1 MAKTEGPA
9 LAETLVR
16 RLEAL
21 GKTAVLAESCTA
33 GLAADLI
40 ASVPGASGVLWG
52 SFVTYT
58 VAAKIR
64 MLGLEEA
71 LLSRYGAV
79 SRETACAM
87 AAGALEKSGA
97 AYSLSITGLAG
108 PGGDGSGVPV
118 GTVWIGCARHGEE
131 AEAEVFH
138 FTGSRNEVRRE
149 AAEKAVLKLLEYLDM
164 AGKIYYD
171 S

>member
-1 MAKTEGPA
+1 

-40 ASVPGASGVLWG
+40 ASVPGASAVLWG
-52 SFVTYT
+52 SFVAYT
-58 VAAKIR
+58 IAAKIR

-71 LLSRYGAV
+71 FLSRYGAV

-97 AYSLSITGLAG
+97 AYSLSITGIAG

-118 GTVWIGCARHGEE
+118 GTVWIGCAIQGEE

-138 FTGSRNEVRRE
+138 FIGSRNEVRWE
-149 AAEKAVLKLLEYLDM
+149 AAEKAVRKLLEYLDM
-164 AGKIYYD
+164 RGKI
-171 S
+171 